1 MIKKSILLGIFLLAF
16 VFKGQSQVSVV
27 SIQVPSFNVTPEAMQ
42 SATILNN
49 GSAIQVELMSRLY
62 NFNNELLLTVKTS
75 SFNLKTGL
83 NLPNDGGRKI
93 ASVAY
98 GSGNQAEYIKT
109 THGLPNGN
117 FRICVDV
124 IAHGNIEQLD
134 EFCDEIVSDFNQFL
148 YLVYP
153 GDKDTVESAPMLTW
167 THSEP
172 FSVLTQGE
180 YFRMVVAEIKEK
192 QGAEEALT
200 INTPV
205 LLKNFLTTHNLQYPY
220 DAPELK
226 KGVSYAW
233 QVQKITNGIIIN
245 KTEAWT
251 FILRKKPEEKELKY
265 VSLKQSMDANFYTTY
280 TGKVYF
286 KFNEE
291 YTTPGIITAFII
303 ADSGEEIAL
312 KIVKDDEAAKTGS
325 GSQIKA
331 IGDNRFILDL
341 DKEKLKPGFYT
352 MKIRNEKKEVYYLKL
367 QIAE

>member
-1 MIKKSILLGIFLLAF
+1 MIKKCSLAICQLLLASKIF
-16 VFKGQSQVSVV
+16 AQVSVV
-27 SIQVPSFNVTPEAMQ
+27 SLQLPPFNVTPESMQ
-42 SATILNN
+42 SATISNT
-49 GSAIQVELMSRLY
+49 GSPIQVEMISKLY
-62 NFNNELLLTVKTS
+62 NFNNELLLTVKTAP
-75 SFNLKTGL
+75 FNLNTGI
-83 NLPNDGGRKI
+83 NLPSSGRRVS
-93 ASVAY
+93 SVAY

-117 FRICVDV
+117 FKICVNL
-124 IAHGNIEQLD
+124 IATGNIEQLD

-180 YFRMVVAEIKEK
+180 SYRMVVSEIKDK
-192 QGAEEALT
+192 QGADEAIT

-205 LLKNFLTTHNLQYPY
+205 LLRNYLTTHNLQYPY

-233 QVQKITNGIIIN
+233 QVQKITNGVIIN
-245 KTEAWT
+245 KTEAWV
-251 FILRKKPEEKELKY
+251 FVLRNKPEEKELKY
-265 VSLKQSMDANFYTTY
+265 VALKQSIDANFYTTY
-280 TGKVYF
+280 TGKIYF

-291 YTTPGIITAFII
+291 YATAGTITAFII
-303 ADSGEEIAL
+303 SDSGVETAL
-312 KIVKDDEAAKTGS
+312 KIVKDDADAKTGS
-325 GSQIKA
+325 GSQIKVV
-331 IGDNRFILDL
+331 GDNRFILDL

-352 MKIRNEKKEVYYLKL
+352 MKIKNEKKEVYYLKL